1 MKYGLTFLTMT
12 IGFLIETT
20 LLQHMRIFGAIPNLT
35 LILVVVFSIR
45 YEMPIAICAAVAGG
59 VLQDFFFSPA
69 FGIYML
75 IYLAIAV
82 SVSAISGNFFEESG
96 VTPIVMIAFSTVCQY
111 LMIIVIYYFAGMK
124 FDLSAIILRMII
136 PELAL
141 NIIFSWLV
149 YKFVG
154 NIIVKYG
161 STVGR

>member
-1 MKYGLTFLTMT
+1 MKYGLTVLTMT
-12 IGFLIETT
+12 IGFLLQTT
-20 LLQHMRIFGAIPNLT
+20 LLQHIRVLGAIPNLA
-35 LILVVVFSIR
+35 LVLVVIFSIR
-45 YEMPIAICAAVAGG
+45 YERPIAICAAVAGG

-75 IYLAIAV
+75 IYLTIAV

-96 VTPIVMIAFSTVCQY
+96 VTPIVMIVFSTVCQY
-111 LMIIVIYYFAGMK
+111 VMMIVIYYFAGMQ
-124 FDLSAIILRMII
+124 FDLLAIILRMII

-141 NIIFSWLV
+141 NIAFCWIA

-161 STVGR
+161 TAGGR

>member
-96 VTPIVMIAFSTVCQY
+96 VTPIVMIAFSTVCHY